1 MSKSVEETRR
11 ELFEQHMSIPDS
23 VTWSDE
29 TNSYIG
35 QNFWLVDYA
44 WEAFNAAL
52 DCVEIELPRLRA
64 YPPNEASSDVDYWID
79 EAKWETL
86 SKCRGA
92 ITATNLGL
100 KIK

>member
-1 MSKSVEETRR
+1 MSKSVESTRR
-11 ELFEQHMSIPDS
+11 ELFEQLVSIPDS

-44 WEAFNAAL
+44 WQGFNAAL
-52 DCVEIELPRLRA
+52 DCVEIELPEA
-64 YPPNEASSDVDYWID
+64 YYIEAGDGSGVYPTESIDGNWI
-79 EAKWETL
+79 AKDDT
-86 SKCRGA
+86 
-92 ITATNLGL
+92 ITSISNLNLGL

>member
-1 MSKSVEETRR
+1 MNKSVEATRR
-11 ELFEQHMSIPDS
+11 ELFEQHMSIPES
-23 VTWSDE
+23 VKWSDE

-52 DCVEIELPRLRA
+52 DAVEIELPETYYMQAGDGLGV
-64 YPPNEASSDVDYWID
+64 YPIEDKDGSWID
-79 EAKWETL
+79 KDDTISAVKSL
-86 SKCRGA
+86 
-92 ITATNLGL
+92 NLGI

>member
-1 MSKSVEETRR
+1 MCKSVESTRR
-11 ELFEQHMSIPDS
+11 ELFEQLVSIPDS

-52 DCVEIELPRLRA
+52 DAVEIDLEPAIRTVGGG
-64 YPPNEASSDVDYWID
+64 PID
-79 EAKWETL
+79 GSMYTSEVYK
-86 SKCRGA
+86 A
-92 ITATNLGL
+92 IESLNLGI
-100 KIK
+100 KIRT